1 MKQSSN
7 HYHSHLLKHYS
18 DQPILSAHDF
28 PVPVNSVFNPA
39 AVKYGDEY
47 LLLTRVEDLSGVSCL
62 WLARSKDGVH
72 FTPDPQP
79 VMWPTQEEPFCYVER
94 YGLEDPRITLI
105 GDTFYI
111 TYVGYSEHDCVTLLA
126 ETRDFVTY
134 RRLAILGLP
143 ENKDVVLFPEK
154 IGGRYAKLDR
164 PMTQTSR
171 RGEMWISFSPDLI
184 HWGDPRP
191 VMSPRPHRWD
201 SLKIGPGAPPIKTEA
216 GWLEI
221 YHGVKLTAAG
231 ALYRLGAVLL
241 DLEHPWRVIGRADEA
256 ILSPSLPMDFHGD
269 VPNVVFTCGAILEPN
284 GELKIYY
291 GAADQVIGLAICAV
305 EDVIRLCLK
314 TTHVS

>member
-1 MKQSSN
+1 MRSSN
-7 HYHSHLLKHYS
+7 RFPFLLKHY
-18 DQPILSAHDF
+18 DFHPLLRAEDF

-39 AVKYGDEY
+39 AVKVGEEY
-47 LLLTRVEDLSGVSCL
+47 LLLTRVEDLRGVSCL
-62 WLARSKDGVH
+62 WLARSKDGIH

-79 VMWPTQEEPFCYVER
+79 AMLPSQEEPFSLVES
-94 YGLEDPRITLI
+94 YGIEDPRITLI
-105 GDTFYI
+105 GDTYYI

-126 ETRDFVTY
+126 ETKDFVTY
-134 RRLAILGLP
+134 HRVAILGLP

-191 VMSPRPHRWD
+191 VMAPRPGRWD
-201 SLKIGPGAPPIKTEA
+201 SLKIGAGAPPIRTEA

-241 DLEHPWRVIGRADEA
+241 DLDHPWKVIGRSEEA
-256 ILSPSLPMDFHGD
+256 ILSPWLPMDFQGD

-291 GAADQVIGLAICAV
+291 GAADQVIALATCSV
-305 EDVIRLCLK
+305 NDVINLCLK
-314 TTHVS
+314 